1 MIYKSYMRKYKGCL
15 EYEGVELYVEYYYIK
30 AECGGFDLPSHPDYV
45 EIKDVSVL
53 TVSIFNLLSDEQIKE
68 IESIIIKD
76 HQA

>member
-1 MIYKSYMRKYKGCL
+1 MMKYKTSL

-53 TVSIFNLLSDEQIKE
+53 TVSIFNLLSDEQIKD